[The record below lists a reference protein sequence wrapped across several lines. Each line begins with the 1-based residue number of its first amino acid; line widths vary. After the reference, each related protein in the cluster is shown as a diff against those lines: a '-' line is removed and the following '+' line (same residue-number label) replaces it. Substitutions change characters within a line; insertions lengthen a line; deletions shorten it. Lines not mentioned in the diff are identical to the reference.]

1 MLQAKL
7 GREAIGLASA
17 GLVSLLTVPA
27 LVYAGRA
34 NFRSGFGRRGYV
46 QLGGEG
52 DGYEDRDGFATEDS
66 IHAYTDTRPRIAAW
80 LGTATGLGACIATRV
95 LALKSSAEHGD
106 VFSELSAWAELACW
120 VLLGLHCACLPARH
134 RYQAKFRLTVFGL
147 VSSLLIAIT
156 VAVRHGYN
164 ALASLYAAEK
174 GTTALVLGLL
184 YLLQL
189 AAASVTALAF
199 AAFPRRPNVYDRTSL
214 VDQQH
219 TLSLLAR
226 FSFTWNRA
234 IFNVAK
240 ERQMEVQDI
249 PNLDYA
255 TRSRNLEA
263 RFRERCAKGDPLWKQ
278 LIKAHA
284 GELALQWTLTLFIA
298 FLSLF
303 PQVVLYNFL
312 SRIER
317 SQQHASADPTV
328 FIWVFGLLL
337 SQLLQVGVNNWLKW
351 ITASRLEIPVGSLL
365 QSLVFSK
372 ALKQYETAPPGLNV
386 DKNNNSGSRDDSDD
400 SQAKTEGQ
408 AGKGKKKGKESETRQ
423 SVINH
428 MKLDSGRVTIF
439 CTYNNNFP
447 MAIFKLI
454 LAGGFA
460 VSLMGWMPVLCGLG
474 AGSLMVP
481 LSSLLSKRYTSLHFG
496 LMKYRDGK
504 AHLLTEALQG
514 MRQIRYSALEQH
526 WEKKILASRNEELRQ
541 YWRVALWQCLVVFI
555 VNLGPLLLASV
566 TFFIYVSQNG
576 SHIRASVI
584 FTSLGLFDQLDEAV
598 ALLPLLQMYLLEAW
612 TSAVRL
618 EKYFNQSDKE
628 PVSEP
633 GDAIAFDHAT
643 VAWPRIED
651 SEVPPEGAGAAE
663 ERRES
668 HSMLR
673 DATLNFP
680 MGKLSVITGKT
691 GAGKSLLL
699 AALLGEV
706 KLLAGT
712 IRMPSVPEF
721 DENAEHNIPESE
733 WIIPQLTAFV
743 SQTPWIEGGNVRENI
758 VFGLPF
764 VEDRYR
770 KVLAACALE
779 KDIELLV
786 DGDETEVGPKGV
798 TLSGGQR
805 WRVALA
811 RALYSRAGILVLD
824 DVLSAVD
831 AHVGRL
837 IVDKALTGKLALGRT
852 RVLATHHSELVL
864 PHASYLVRL
873 HNGEVESAEL
883 LSPSDA
889 GTAVAVEPEQQTGTV
904 SLGDAS
910 GNNQDGDSPPAG
922 PKKAKKEE
930 EQRETGRVKWKVY
943 KAYYDASGGAI
954 PWLVGVLILLLGHS
968 LTVARTWSLKELSEQ
983 ASSEVAHL
991 TSRAVGAVTALVYT
1005 DEFVS
1010 QKTLGT
1016 EHGIFFWLTAYIV
1029 IEFAMLLV
1037 QIIRVMTFFFVGLT
1051 ASRVLFQRMTHAILR
1066 APLRWIDTVPA
1077 GRILNR
1083 FTSDTFIVDRR
1094 LSSQTFT
1101 FLRTILFLA
1110 VIIATSLSVSVYVI
1124 FFGVLL
1130 FLLYVR
1136 VAREYITAA
1145 REVKRINSVSHSP
1158 IYDQFSSVL
1167 SGLSTIRAFGRT
1179 KFYMDRMYGLIDNS
1193 SKASWMLQLS
1203 SRWMAFRMGV
1213 LGALFVSVVANAV
1226 AFSRVDAA
1234 LAGFCLA
1241 FALRYTNALTS
1252 LLQAMTSVELGFNAC
1267 ERVLEYAEI
1276 ATEPEGG
1283 KNAPAAWPTEGKI
1296 EVDNLTV
1303 RYADDLPPVLKS
1315 LNFTVGA
1322 GERIGIVGRT
1332 GAGKSTLAAV
1342 FFRLLEPVEGCVSI
1356 DNVDISTLKL
1366 AQLRSRLA
1374 IIPQDPFLFS
1384 GTLRSNLDME
1394 GVLDDHELLESL
1406 KRVHLIETDDDDDD
1420 HPGRPTVCQP
1430 AQTIDTVVATTSA
1443 SGALP
1448 AIDSETATEA
1458 STAADPEPTIIEPQ
1472 RSQTNASHSSNIFT
1486 NLSTPISAGGAN
1498 LSQGQRQLVCLARA
1512 LLKRPKIVVLD
1523 EATSAVDQG
1532 TDSSIQASL
1541 RKEFAAA
1548 GCTVLVIAHR
1558 LSTVADFDRLLV
1570 LEKGRVAEMGSPREL
1585 LLAGMRRERAAAA
1598 ATANDNEQEVRDVDN
1613 DNNNNGGGG
1622 GGAAAAVGRD
1632 EEGEESSTL
1641 RSEARGES
1649 EDGTGAFWE
1658 LVQQS
1663 AEKDKL
1669 VDMILEEEQVT
1680 LEESILGAQQRG

>member
-1 MLQAKL
+1 
-7 GREAIGLASA
+7 
-17 GLVSLLTVPA
+17 
-27 LVYAGRA
+27 
-34 NFRSGFGRRGYV
+34 
-46 QLGGEG
+46 
-52 DGYEDRDGFATEDS
+52 
-66 IHAYTDTRPRIAAW
+66 
-80 LGTATGLGACIATRV
+80 
-95 LALKSSAEHGD
+95 
-106 VFSELSAWAELACW
+106 
-120 VLLGLHCACLPARH
+120 
-134 RYQAKFRLTVFGL
+134 

-156 VAVRHGYN
+156 VAVRHGYD

-174 GTTALVLGLL
+174 RTTAFVLGLL

-199 AAFPRRPNVYDRTSL
+199 AAFPRRPDVYDKDKTSL

-284 GELALQWTLTLFIA
+284 GELALQWTLTFVIA

-328 FIWVFGLLL
+328 FIWVLGLLL

-372 ALKQYETAPPGLNV
+372 ALKQYETAPPGQNV
-386 DKNNNSGSRDDSDD
+386 DKSNNSGSRDDSKD
-400 SQAKTEGQ
+400 SPTKTEGQ
-408 AGKGKKKGKESETRQ
+408 AGKGKKTGQESETRQ

-633 GDAIAFDHAT
+633 GDAIAFDSAT

-651 SEVPPEGAGAAE
+651 SEAPEGAGAAE

-673 DATLNFP
+673 DVTLGFP
-680 MGKLSVITGKT
+680 TGKLSVITGKT
-691 GAGKSLLL
+691 GSGKSLLL

-706 KLLAGT
+706 KLLSGT
-712 IRMPSVPEF
+712 IRMPSLPEF

-770 KVLAACALE
+770 EVLAACALQ

-852 RVLATHHSELVL
+852 RILATHHAELVL

-873 HNGEVESAEL
+873 HNGEVESAEP

-889 GTAVAVEPEQQTGTV
+889 GTAAVVVDPEQQTGSM
-904 SLGDAS
+904 SLGETS
-910 GNNQDGDSPPAG
+910 GNSHNGHSHPVA

-991 TSRAVGAVTALVYT
+991 ASRAVGAVTALVYT
-1005 DEFVS
+1005 DDFVS

-1016 EHGIFFWLTAYIV
+1016 EHGIFFC
-1029 IEFAMLLV
+1029 EFV
-1037 QIIRVMTFFFVGLT
+1037 RQHV
-1051 ASRVLFQRMTHAILR
+1051 VLA
-1066 APLRWIDTVPA
+1066 
-1077 GRILNR
+1077 
-1083 FTSDTFIVDRR
+1083 
-1094 LSSQTFT
+1094 
-1101 FLRTILFLA
+1101 
-1110 VIIATSLSVSVYVI
+1110 ATYL
-1124 FFGVLL
+1124 
-1130 FLLYVR
+1130 
-1136 VAREYITAA
+1136 
-1145 REVKRINSVSHSP
+1145 
-1158 IYDQFSSVL
+1158 
-1167 SGLSTIRAFGRT
+1167 
-1179 KFYMDRMYGLIDNS
+1179 
-1193 SKASWMLQLS
+1193 
-1203 SRWMAFRMGV
+1203 
-1213 LGALFVSVVANAV
+1213 
-1226 AFSRVDAA
+1226 
-1234 LAGFCLA
+1234 
-1241 FALRYTNALTS
+1241 LTS
-1252 LLQAMTSVELGFNAC
+1252 
-1267 ERVLEYAEI
+1267 EI
-1276 ATEPEGG
+1276 QQG
-1283 KNAPAAWPTEGKI
+1283 WW
-1296 EVDNLTV
+1296 
-1303 RYADDLPPVLKS
+1303 
-1315 LNFTVGA
+1315 
-1322 GERIGIVGRT
+1322 
-1332 GAGKSTLAAV
+1332 
-1342 FFRLLEPVEGCVSI
+1342 
-1356 DNVDISTLKL
+1356 
-1366 AQLRSRLA
+1366 
-1374 IIPQDPFLFS
+1374 
-1384 GTLRSNLDME
+1384 
-1394 GVLDDHELLESL
+1394 
-1406 KRVHLIETDDDDDD
+1406 
-1420 HPGRPTVCQP
+1420 
-1430 AQTIDTVVATTSA
+1430 
-1443 SGALP
+1443 
-1448 AIDSETATEA
+1448 
-1458 STAADPEPTIIEPQ
+1458 
-1472 RSQTNASHSSNIFT
+1472 
-1486 NLSTPISAGGAN
+1486 PIS
-1498 LSQGQRQLVCLARA
+1498 
-1512 LLKRPKIVVLD
+1512 
-1523 EATSAVDQG
+1523 
-1532 TDSSIQASL
+1532 
-1541 RKEFAAA
+1541 
-1548 GCTVLVIAHR
+1548 
-1558 LSTVADFDRLLV
+1558 
-1570 LEKGRVAEMGSPREL
+1570 
-1585 LLAGMRRERAAAA
+1585 
-1598 ATANDNEQEVRDVDN
+1598 
-1613 DNNNNGGGG
+1613 
-1622 GGAAAAVGRD
+1622 
-1632 EEGEESSTL
+1632 
-1641 RSEARGES
+1641 
-1649 EDGTGAFWE
+1649 
-1658 LVQQS
+1658 
-1663 AEKDKL
+1663 
-1669 VDMILEEEQVT
+1669 
-1680 LEESILGAQQRG
+1680 

>member
-1 MLQAKL
+1 MLRADL
-7 GREAIGLASA
+7 VREVISLASA
-17 GLVSLLTVPA
+17 GVVSLLTVPA
-27 LVYAGRA
+27 LAYAWRTGSRVGVGVGVGVG
-34 NFRSGFGRRGYV
+34 FGFGFGFGRRGYV
-46 QLGGEG
+46 QLGGDGEG
-52 DGYEDRDGFATEDS
+52 DGYKDRDGFATEDS
-66 IHAYTDTRPRIAAW
+66 IRAYTDTRPRIAAW

-95 LALKSSAEHGD
+95 VVLKDAAGHGD
-106 VFSELSAWAELACW
+106 VFSDLCAWAELVCW
-120 VLLGLHCACLPARH
+120 VLLGLQCACLPARH
-134 RYQAKFRLTVFGL
+134 RYRAKFRLAVFGL
-147 VSSLLIAIT
+147 VSSLLIAIA
-156 VAVRHGYN
+156 VALRHGYE
-164 ALASLYAAEK
+164 ALASLYGAER

-189 AAASVTALAF
+189 ASALVTALSF
-199 AAFPRRPNVYDRTSL
+199 AAFPRRPDVYDKTGL

-234 IFNVAK
+234 IFHVAK

-263 RFRERCAKGDPLWKQ
+263 RFLETCAKGPLWKQ
-278 LIKAHA
+278 LIKAYA
-284 GELALQWTLTLFIA
+284 GELALQWTLTLVIA

-372 ALKQYETAPPGLNV
+372 ALKQYETAPPGQNV
-386 DKNNNSGSRDDSDD
+386 DKSSKSGSRDDVKD
-400 SQAKTEGQ
+400 AEGKTEGQ
-408 AGKGKKKGKESETRQ
+408 AGKGKKKGKECETRQ

-474 AGSLMVP
+474 AASLMVP

-514 MRQIRYSALEQH
+514 MRQIRYSALEHH
-526 WEKKILASRNEELRQ
+526 WENKILASRNEELRQ
-541 YWRVALWQCLVVFI
+541 YWRVVLWQCLVVFV

-633 GDAIAFDHAT
+633 EDGISFDNAT

-651 SEVPPEGAGAAE
+651 TEMPDAATAAAAGGGGGGAE
-663 ERRES
+663 ERRET

-673 DATLNFP
+673 GATLNLP

-691 GAGKSLLL
+691 GSGKSLLL

-706 KLLAGT
+706 KLLSGT
-712 IRMPSVPEF
+712 IRMPSLPEF
-721 DENAEHNIPESE
+721 DENAEHIPESG
-733 WIIPQLTAFV
+733 WVIPQLTAFV

-831 AHVGRL
+831 AHVGRS
-837 IVDKALTGKLALGRT
+837 IVEEALTGKLALGRT
-852 RVLATHHSELVL
+852 RVLATHHAELVL

-883 LSPSDA
+883 LSFPSDA
-889 GTAVAVEPEQQTGTV
+889 GTAAAVEPEQQT
-904 SLGDAS
+904 AS
-910 GNNQDGDSPPAG
+910 VPFEETPENSQNGHSPPSAQKE
-922 PKKAKKEE
+922 KKAKTEE

-943 KAYYDASGGAI
+943 KAYYDASGGAV
-954 PWLVGVLILLLGHS
+954 PWLVGVFILLLGHS

-983 ASSEVAHL
+983 AASEAMQL
-991 TSRAVGAVTALVYT
+991 TSQAVRAVTALVYT
-1005 DEFVS
+1005 DDFVS
-1010 QKTLGT
+1010 QKTQGT
-1016 EHGIFFWLTAYIV
+1016 ERGVFFWLTAYIV

-1094 LSSQTFT
+1094 LSTQTFT

-1130 FLLYVR
+1130 LLLYVR

-1203 SRWMAFRMGV
+1203 SHWMAFRMGV

-1276 ATEPEGG
+1276 ETEPEGG

-1303 RYADDLPPVLKS
+1303 RYAEDLPPVLKN

-1342 FFRLLEPVEGCVSI
+1342 FFRLLEPVEGSVSI

-1406 KRVHLIETDDDDDD
+1406 KRVHLIEIDDGD
-1420 HPGRPTVCQP
+1420 PERPTVHHPHQVD
-1430 AQTIDTVVATTSA
+1430 AVVATASA

-1448 AIDSETATEA
+1448 AIDSEMATEA
-1458 STAADPEPTIIEPQ
+1458 STAVEPEPTIIEPQ
-1472 RSQTNASHSSNIFT
+1472 RTQANHSNNIFT

-1570 LEKGRVAEMGSPREL
+1570 LGKGRVAEMGSPREL
-1585 LLAGMRRERAAAA
+1585 LLAGMKRAAAA
-1598 ATANDNEQEVRDVDN
+1598 GE
-1613 DNNNNGGGG
+1613 NNGNGS
-1622 GGAAAAVGRD
+1622 GAGRD
-1632 EEGEESSTL
+1632 QEGEESTL
-1641 RSEARGES
+1641 RSEERGKS
-1649 EDGTGAFWE
+1649 DGTGAFWE

-1669 VDMILEEEQVT
+1669 VKMILGDEED
-1680 LEESILGAQQRG
+1680 GKQRR